1 MYTYIYYKLYRLAK
15 KTEKNWSPNMRM
27 PATIAM
33 FSITI
38 LQFVNLMTLYVFIV
52 HGIQLFKPFIL
63 NKGVVIIITLILY
76 GINYYYF
83 LFNEKFKYIE
93 NKLDKESS
101 NLKSVKSL
109 FFWLYIIF
117 SFILLFYMFEKFKT
131 IER

>member
-1 MYTYIYYKLYRLAK
+1 MYAYIYYKLYRLAK

-63 NKGVVIIITLILY
+63 NKGVAIIITLILY

>member
-1 MYTYIYYKLYRLAK
+1 
-15 KTEKNWSPNMRM
+15 MRM

>member
-52 HGIQLFKPFIL
+52 QGIQLFKPFIL
-63 NKGVVIIITLILY
+63 NKGVAIIITLILY

-117 SFILLFYMFEKFKT
+117 SFILLF
-131 IER
+131 R

>member
-83 LFNEKFKYIE
+83 LFN
-93 NKLDKESS
+93 
-101 NLKSVKSL
+101 
-109 FFWLYIIF
+109 
-117 SFILLFYMFEKFKT
+117 
-131 IER
+131 